1 MLPFDWFTGE
11 TTSLLIQGI
20 LYTLFLTAITS
31 VLSLCVGVLIGISR
45 LSNRHILSRP
55 AAVYVEIFRNIPA
68 LVLIIFWAFAFPYIL
83 PAEMRTGILFDNNL
97 TNRIGELTGLLV
109 PYYALA
115 VIIALTLN
123 TSAYLAEIFRAGVG
137 TIAQEHLEA
146 ARSLGA
152 SNLVVLRKI
161 LIPQGFQAAFPAIS
175 TRLVHNMK
183 NTALA
188 AFVSVPVFFHSI
200 NTSISR
206 SFRALEFLLLAAIV
220 YLILYFLFT
229 SLLSWIES
237 NMRRQPI
244 MKNG

>member
-1 MLPFDWFTGE
+1 MLPFEWFNVE
-11 TTSLLIQGI
+11 ASNLLIQGLI
-20 LYTLFLTAITS
+20 YTLFLTAITS
-31 VLSLCVGVLIGISR
+31 VLSLFSGISIGIFR
-45 LSNRHILSRP
+45 LSNRRFISRT
-55 AAVYVEIFRNIPA
+55 AALYVEIFRNIPA
-68 LVLIIFWAFAFPYIL
+68 LVLIIFWAFAFPNIL
-83 PAEMRTGILFDNNL
+83 PAEARTAILFDNTI
-97 TNRIGELTGLLV
+97 TNGIAALTGLPV

-137 TIAQEHLEA
+137 TIAQEHLDA
-146 ARSLGA
+146 ARTLGA
-152 SNLVVLRKI
+152 SKLFVLGQI
-161 LIPQGFQAAFPAIS
+161 LLPQGLRAAFPAIS

-183 NTALA
+183 NTSLA

-229 SLLSWIES
+229 SLLRWIES
-237 NMRRQPI
+237 SMRRQPI
-244 MKNG
+244 LKNG